1 MVKFLNDK
9 NNALR
14 SNLIQLKC
22 DIAYLTDLFQKFN
35 EKNISLQGDE
45 LNLITTKSVISA
57 FVTKPLL
64 YKKKFE
70 RGEFGQL
77 LNISGAGKQ

>member
-1 MVKFLNDK
+1 MLKYLKDK

-35 EKNISLQGDE
+35 EMNLSLQGDE

-57 FVTKPLL
+57 FVTKPPLC
-64 YKKKFE
+64 K
-70 RGEFGQL
+70 
-77 LNISGAGKQ
+77 